1 MSNVTINDDS
11 ELSGKFPPAI
21 NNLLFQDPGPD
32 SDLRE
37 VVDGGY
43 KLKFTEDTT
52 KAIKR
57 DHFSGGGDIT
67 KALGMAVEAAY
78 ALGGTD
84 WDDIYQR
91 VIKQK
96 ISDAVDYY
104 ISNHL
109 GGENTD
115 SNRADFVAQ
124 AMIQFFKSGDDGKLA
139 AKFKSLLFES
149 AVFSSKVYGTYEGNN
164 SKYYSPFAYLNI
176 EKSAAGSNG
185 ATARDVFDVIL
196 AGTDRQIKSMSSVFS
211 LLGLDEHLKQVL
223 PSDIKGKI
231 EAALDKDT
239 LLEALLD
246 QNKVDND
253 LFNEVVSG
261 ITGRDTEVTREVERR
276 LRQCALFLYNIKNKS
291 TWEPS
296 VASEWGTNKPY
307 SGRILPVWSGA
318 IQADEFVN
326 TCIVSPT
333 AKYLFDNVNGK
344 NADDVSFKG
353 EFTVLNFG
361 LSWIYSDIV
370 NEKRTLKEIPIQ
382 LKASEAIGN
391 VDKLKRTY
399 PGYTE
404 GIDNIASKTSFT
416 NTYMF
421 EDLNVTFEGN
431 DPATSRTDVLVDINF
446 KLLSM
451 NALVTPVGLADIGGN
466 IVPVL
471 LKDLITLPNTNTLEV
486 KDASSNTKTEYH
498 PDYSRVRLKLYK
510 EQDGESELI
519 LDLAMINHEISRDSE
534 SGETTL
540 SISYRSYFEQSMHMP
555 FNDALATPKIIDNR
569 EKRAEELRE
578 LVEKQQCSQDLL
590 REKQRADNETS
601 RLELISALEK
611 GEFLERIY
619 TSGILRKYKFKENI
633 ADSSGNIGGQSI
645 GQTLNPKIDYVDSIE
660 AATGSKTMAD
670 VATDAGLTYLS
681 TDDEED
687 KIEAT
692 LEGAFINNYCFTLG
706 DFLEMITDCLY
717 ETTTT
722 QNSGTGFYTYTRSD
736 EHRKYSKG
744 MNMKFIVAP
753 IKVANPA
760 MNPPSIQISPVCLPI
775 DLGYFTEWFYEN
787 YTKKGISSIQI
798 GPFIRDLLERLINDV
813 LYDTCYSFL
822 LPEERP
828 PQLIFNFFQDNYEN
842 GLEDT
847 STRGFFQT
855 TKNMDGNWFLP
866 GIPFGRYDSNLAN
879 APSIKEFIQ
888 QNNRTQLMLTSHK
901 TPVGMTK
908 NYCCIHQT
916 TNSSII
922 GSTTRALANLKD
934 TLQCITLYSGVGFD
948 NYLSDVTFSKTDVPH
963 LRESRMFAS
972 DFGNLSLI
980 SNVYDLSFKFEGEQA
995 NTNFFPGMVFNFI
1008 LTDFAGK
1015 TGTDFKAGDET
1026 NTEADPH
1033 TAKTLSHTMG
1043 FGGYYVVTKV
1053 KYNRKS
1059 EAKSWSIDIEAKYK
1073 GTDAVVSAF
1082 NNAGIQSLADQ
1093 PKECLD
1099 SYNTSAI
1106 RVRST
1111 STQTGVSTPGMPII
1125 TGTGTE
1131 TNTGTN

>member
-1 MSNVTINDDS
+1 MSNTRLAQTGD
-11 ELSGKFPPAI
+11 LSGKFPPDV
-21 NNLLFQDPGPD
+21 NDLLFEQTPANT
-32 SDLRE
+32 E
-37 VVDGGY
+37 AMGG
-43 KLKFTEDTT
+43 LKFKLNIPESTT

-57 DHFSGGGDIT
+57 DYFSGGGDIT
-67 KALGMAVEAAY
+67 RDLGMAVEAAY
-78 ALGGTD
+78 ALGGTS

-96 ISDAVDYY
+96 ISAAVDYY
-104 ISNHL
+104 IGNHL
-109 GGENTD
+109 GGGTANT
-115 SNRADFVAQ
+115 NRDDFVAQ

-139 AKFKSLLFES
+139 AKFKRLLFKK
-149 AVFSSKVYGTYEGNN
+149 AVFSEKVYAQYLGLPGNIGSN
-164 SKYYSPFAYLNI
+164 QYYSPFAYLI
-176 EKSAAGSNG
+176 ITQSAAGSQG
-185 ATARDVFDVIL
+185 ATARLVFDVIL
-196 AGTDRQIKSMSSVFS
+196 AETSRGKKDMSSVFS
-211 LLGLDEHLKQVL
+211 LLGLDDHLQRVL
-223 PSDIKGKI
+223 PSDVKGKI
-231 EAALDKDT
+231 EAALGNDT
-239 LLEALLD
+239 LLEKLLD

-261 ITGRDTEVTREVERR
+261 ITGRDTEVTREVERS
-276 LRQCALFLYNIKNKS
+276 LRQCALFLYSIKSKA

-296 VASEWGTNKPY
+296 VAGEWGQTQPY
-307 SGRILPVWSGA
+307 SGRILPVYSSFGE
-318 IQADEFVN
+318 ADEFVN
-326 TCIVSPT
+326 TCIVSPNT
-333 AKYLFDNVNGK
+333 KKLFDNVNT
-344 NADDVSFKG
+344 ASTLRG
-353 EFTVLNFG
+353 EFDKLNFD
-361 LSWIYSDIV
+361 LSWVYSDIV
-370 NEKRTLKEIPIQ
+370 NKTRTLKEIPIQ
-382 LKASEAIGN
+382 IKASEAIQN
-391 VDKLKRTY
+391 VKDLKKAY
-399 PGYTE
+399 PKYTG
-404 GIDNIASKTSFT
+404 GIENIASKTSFKD
-416 NTYMF
+416 TYMF

-446 KLLSM
+446 KLMSM
-451 NALVTPVGLADIGGN
+451 NALVSPIGLADIGGD

-510 EQDGESELI
+510 DQDGESELI

-555 FNDALATPKIIDNR
+555 FNDALATPTIIKNR
-569 EKRAEELRE
+569 EARAKELRD
-578 LVEKQQCSQDLL
+578 LVEKDQCSQDLL

-611 GEFLERIY
+611 GEFLERVY
-619 TSGILRKYKFKENI
+619 TSGILRNYTFKQNI
-633 ADSSGNIGGQSI
+633 TDADGNIGGQSI
-645 GQTLNPKIDYVDSIE
+645 GQTLNPKVDYIDSIGT
-660 AATGSKTMAD
+660 ASKSKTMAD
-670 VATDAGLTYLS
+670 VANDAGLTYLS
-681 TDDEED
+681 TDDEDE
-687 KIEAT
+687 KIEST
-692 LEGAFINNYCFTLG
+692 LEGAFLNNYCFTLG
-706 DFLEMITDCLY
+706 DLLEMITDCLY

-722 QNSGTGFYTYTRSD
+722 KSSGTGFYTYKRTD
-736 EHRKYSKG
+736 KHRAYSKG

-753 IKVANPA
+753 VKVANPS
-760 MNPPSIQISPVCLPI
+760 MNPPTIQISPVCLPI

-847 STRGFFQT
+847 TTRGFFQAMT
-855 TKNMDGNWFLP
+855 LPEGNWFFPPL
-866 GIPFGRYDSNLAN
+866 PFGNYNPSLVN
-879 APSIKEFIQ
+879 APSAAVFSR
-888 QNNRTQLMLTSHK
+888 QNNRTQLMLTTHK
-901 TPVGMTK
+901 SPVGMTK

-922 GSTTRALANLKD
+922 SSTTRAAVNLKD
-934 TLQCITLYSGVGFD
+934 TSQCISLYSGVGFN

-1043 FGGYYVVTKV
+1043 FGGYYIVTKV

-1059 EAKSWSIDIEAKYK
+1059 EPKSWSIEIEAKYK
-1073 GTDAVVSAF
+1073 GTDAVVTAF
-1082 NNAGIQSLADQ
+1082 NDAGIQSLTTQ
-1093 PKECLD
+1093 PKVCVD

-1125 TGTGTE
+1125 TGV
-1131 TNTGTN
+1131 N